1 MPSSD
6 RFEPRGDDR
15 QVAGDA
21 AAALPGAKGR
31 RHDQGEASP
40 PPQYFDPNEPW
51 DAQSAEA
58 LTQLYESADGD
69 PRKDP
74 HGNRARRALPRQPE
88 AAAAASPAGGSAP
101 QDRAWLEARLAEIAE
116 QLQTS
121 LAALDP
127 GKTLAPLARRID
139 LIEERFSEALAGV
152 AQRADFDGLRLIEA
166 HVMELAAH
174 LEQTRSRLDQ
184 IGIID
189 DQLRGLARRLDEG
202 DNQRL
207 AALEGLLQDYVAEWR
222 RSEARTTSAL
232 GALEET
238 VARMG
243 ETVEA
248 MEASKPATDLAL
260 SMLGAPDPDDPQVAS
275 DPLSQVY
282 ADGAR
287 ALGPKCYRPPL
298 DAADYAPR
306 PAGEAPPPLPP
317 PLPPAPA
324 GEVPMP
330 PAEAAPAQPSATGL
344 APPAFR
350 ASAIRARLRQAQV
363 LTAEADAVAA
373 SEQPARPLLTAGER
387 DPAMPR
393 GTQRTRPGLLL
404 AAGATLFA
412 AAGYLL
418 VDAFMT
424 VPTGTS
430 HRTGSVAPADAKAGR
445 AEAMSLPPDAT
456 GGKQDGP
463 APAAP
468 SQGRRKGMETDEAAS
483 KAPTAPKGPPA
494 EAHGG
499 AISANFRT
507 QVETAAP
514 PPASAASLHKDAPAP
529 EDAPAPLATL
539 PMTIGP
545 ASLRQ
550 AALNGDPA
558 AQFVIAGRYA
568 AGQGVAQDLAQAFQW
583 YRRAAAKGLAPAQ
596 FRLAAMHERGLGTAA
611 DAERARIWYARAA
624 EQGHVKA
631 MHNLAVL
638 SIGGGRADY
647 AAAAKWFGQAAEHGL
662 ADSQFNLAVLYQAGL
677 GVPKDLQHAYKWLTL
692 AARAGDAEAAGR
704 VAQVK
709 AQLPAADVEAADAM
723 VAAWR
728 PRQPDPAV
736 NEATTGG

>member
-15 QVAGDA
+15 QLAGDA
-21 AAALPGAKGR
+21 AAPLPGAKVKR
-31 RHDQGEASP
+31 DDQGEASP

-58 LTQLYESADGD
+58 LTQLYESAEGD

-74 HGNRARRALPRQPE
+74 RGDRARRALPRQPE
-88 AAAAASPAGGSAP
+88 VAAAAAPAGGPAP

-127 GKTLAPLARRID
+127 GKTLAPLTRRID

-184 IGIID
+184 IGTID

-232 GALEET
+232 STLEET

-243 ETVEA
+243 DTVEA

-260 SMLGAPDPDDPQVAS
+260 SMLGAPDADDPQVAS

-306 PAGEAPPPLPP
+306 SAGRRRHRCRRPRRPGGRGADAPGRGRSRAAVRDRPG
-317 PLPPAPA
+317 AA
-324 GEVPMP
+324 RVPRLSNSRQ
-330 PAEAAPAQPSATGL
+330 AAPG
-344 APPAFR
+344 
-350 ASAIRARLRQAQV
+350 ASADRRSRRSGCRRAAGAAVPGSGRARSG
-363 LTAEADAVAA
+363 DAA
-373 SEQPARPLLTAGER
+373 R
-387 DPAMPR
+387 DPAQRPAGPPAR
-393 GTQRTRPGLLL
+393 GGRHPVCRRRLPAGGRVHGDADRHIAPHGQRRACGCQSR
-404 AAGATLFA
+404 ARRGHVA
-412 AAGYLL
+412 AARCNG
-418 VDAFMT
+418 
-424 VPTGTS
+424 
-430 HRTGSVAPADAKAGR
+430 RQAGW
-445 AEAMSLPPDAT
+445 T
-456 GGKQDGP
+456 

-468 SQGRRKGMETDEAAS
+468 SQGRRKGTETDEAAS
-483 KAPTAPKGPPA
+483 KAPAPPKGPA
-494 EAHGG
+494 VEAHGG
-499 AISANFRT
+499 TISANFRT

-514 PPASAASLHKDAPAP
+514 PPAGAASLHKDAPAP

-568 AGQGVAQDLAQAFQW
+568 AGQGVTQDLAQAFQW
-583 YRRAAAKGLAPAQ
+583 YRRAAAKGLATAQ

-611 DAERARIWYARAA
+611 DAGRARIWYARAA

-638 SIGGGRADY
+638 SIGGGRSDY

-662 ADSQFNLAVLYQAGL
+662 ADSQYNLAVLCQAGL
-677 GVPKDLQHAYKWLTL
+677 GVPKDLRQAYKWLTL